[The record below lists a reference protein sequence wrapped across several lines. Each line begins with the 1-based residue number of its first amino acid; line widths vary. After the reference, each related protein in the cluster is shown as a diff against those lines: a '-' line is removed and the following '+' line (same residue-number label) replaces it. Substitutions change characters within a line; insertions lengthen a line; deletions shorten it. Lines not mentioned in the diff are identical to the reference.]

1 MQAAADQCQV
11 GQCIV
16 SGHFAHAV
24 AKPDACLASREF
36 VLAAP
41 LVCQLA
47 RRNVCRDFAET
58 LGVARHDEEQQL
70 GAIQFLVG
78 VENQRFFAFTR
89 AGTQPYRARAECG
102 APLLS
107 QADFIGWRCDIE
119 LDIAAY
125 LWRPRAE
132 LCEALGVVGSLRGNE
147 IKRGDSRADQR
158 QEALVAAQGAG
169 REAGIDQG

>member
-1 MQAAADQCQV
+1 M
-11 GQCIV
+11 
-16 SGHFAHAV
+16 
-24 AKPDACLASREF
+24 
-36 VLAAP
+36 
-41 LVCQLA
+41 
-47 RRNVCRDFAET
+47 
-58 LGVARHDEEQQL
+58 ARHDEEQQL

-78 VENQRFFAFTR
+78 IEQRRFLAFAR
-89 AGTQPYRARAECG
+89 AGAEPYRAGAERG

-107 QADFIGWRCDIE
+107 EVDLIGRWCDVE
-119 LDIAAY
+119 LDVTAY